1 MSDSKPIFDT
11 NYPEETDS
19 QFLTAFQRKFLL
31 KNLYID
37 LPSSYRQRI
46 EIMLL
51 ADEGKSQTEICRTL
65 GCSPATVRYWTH
77 IARSGMAHQ
86 WQDCPIGRPK
96 VVNDKYLQRLQELLK
111 GSPRDYG
118 YSFQRWTA
126 NWLSKHLA
134 KELGIRVSDR
144 HIKRLLK
151 QLGLSTRPKPNTSL
165 NTTEAKSGKILIR
178 DLKSASFDDNVEFL
192 PLHFTKLEP
201 DLEINDG
208 E

>member
-1 MSDSKPIFDT
+1 MTFFYLFSKP
-11 NYPEETDS
+11 YLEEIEGQLLS
-19 QFLTAFQRKFLL
+19 AFQRKFLL
-31 KNLYID
+31 KNLYTD
-37 LPSSYRQRI
+37 LPNSYRQRI
-46 EIMLL
+46 QIMLL

-77 IARSGMAHQ
+77 VARSGMAHQ

-96 VVNDKYLQRLQELLK
+96 VVSDEYLQRLQELLK

-134 KELGIRVSDR
+134 KELGIQVSDR

-151 QLGLSTRPKPNTSL
+151 QLGLSTRPKPSTCID
-165 NTTEAKSGKILIR
+165 NTTDTKNNKISIR
-178 DLKSASFDDNVEFL
+178 ELKSSSLTDNVEFL
-192 PLHFTKLEP
+192 PLHFTKLET
-201 DLEINDG
+201 DLEIDDG
-208 E
+208 Q